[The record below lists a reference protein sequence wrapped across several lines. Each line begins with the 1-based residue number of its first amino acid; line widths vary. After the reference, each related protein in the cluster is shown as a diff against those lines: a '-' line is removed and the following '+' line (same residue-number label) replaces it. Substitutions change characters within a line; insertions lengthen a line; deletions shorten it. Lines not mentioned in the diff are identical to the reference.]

1 MNFGKTRFKTSVF
14 EKHFISYSCILFI
27 KYYALRSFC
36 IKLLCFS
43 CFSKKLV
50 FPEFRSTEPVSRLI
64 EIAIKSLVWLCVF
77 QSMLNWFWINRRHF
91 RSIKPIFSIN
101 QKSYRE
107 FLKPLFPHVFFPIQ
121 TFFKTRSLSIR
132 SVYGSKKFF
141 CRLPPNFLQGF
152 SPLRSVRPFYPSFC
166 IYFHVSCI
174 KSCILRKILNQWI
187 SGISDDSS
195 VFLKIDQWVFV
206 IRCYIT
212 VLVGLI

>member
-1 MNFGKTRFKTSVF
+1 MFENLNFGKTRFKTSVF

-132 SVYGSKKFF
+132 SV
-141 CRLPPNFLQGF
+141 
-152 SPLRSVRPFYPSFC
+152 
-166 IYFHVSCI
+166 
-174 KSCILRKILNQWI
+174 
-187 SGISDDSS
+187 
-195 VFLKIDQWVFV
+195 
-206 IRCYIT
+206 
-212 VLVGLI
+212 